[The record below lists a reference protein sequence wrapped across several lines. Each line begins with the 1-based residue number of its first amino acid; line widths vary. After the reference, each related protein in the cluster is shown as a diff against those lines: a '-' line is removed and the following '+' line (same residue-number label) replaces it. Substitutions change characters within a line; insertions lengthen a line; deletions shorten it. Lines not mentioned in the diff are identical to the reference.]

1 MIRRPPRSTLFPY
14 TTLFRSCYHIIF
26 NPSVNEKRCERCGG
40 ELYQREDD
48 KEDTIGARLKVY
60 EEQTAPLI
68 DFYMNKGILV
78 SVNGMGGFGE
88 VTEKVVNAIER
99 N

>member
-1 MIRRPPRSTLFPY
+1 MPLKESE
-14 TTLFRSCYHIIF
+14 II
-26 NPSVNEKRCERCGG
+26 V
-40 ELYQREDD
+40 
-48 KEDTIGARLKVY
+48 LKS
-60 EEQTAPLI
+60 PLI